1 MSENNIN
8 NFQTLIEQK
17 RIVKKIIKKS
27 MLALGVPDRKA
38 VSDYR
43 PVGILWEDLLAEI
56 KSEVGGGGSTPIDI
70 NTWNM
75 VDVAV
80 VSPNGDDLT
89 AVVGDGNL
97 PYASIVLAS
106 EVSSKVIIIPGE
118 YNESIQFVDKVT
130 YYFMPGSILV
140 GGKFK
145 DIISAK
151 FPAGKVCKVLGSLKI
166 TSGLG
171 QLLEIRSDIDLHFEF
186 DEIDSPNASSAF
198 YAESTAKL
206 RIYGNSISIGQN
218 VASAGY
224 ALTFRD
230 STDVEVTLKEGL
242 ESSHIL
248 CFTRQGVEAN
258 YTGRFI
264 FNASYAKTRA
274 DSPSGETYK
283 GSMLHV
289 TNGPGAY
296 IEYNC
301 DIINE
306 ATVYSGTYPGVVT
319 IHDAPYDADRV
330 KVVVNGNI
338 TSDVMPCLD
347 LVYLASYFDFYM
359 NGNITTNGIP
369 LHLQLSATG
378 LGSANL
384 FFNNST
390 IKGAKN
396 IWGGGKNIYFVD
408 CILYNGNDDHIIG
421 FNPGNPALS
430 SAYFY
435 NCIAEGILG
444 GTNDFIDNAS
454 VLTVGCHNT
463 KSNLPLG
470 ATVTDI
476 FTGYTESAVFIVPKF

>member
-1 MSENNIN
+1 MALIKPEQLQSGSYNITGSFTGSFSGDGSGLTN
-8 NFQTLIEQK
+8 LPTLSS
-17 RIVKKIIKKS
+17 V
-27 MLALGVPDRKA
+27 D
-38 VSDYR
+38 
-43 PVGILWEDLLAEI
+43 
-56 KSEVGGGGSTPIDI
+56 T
-70 NTWNM
+70 NTWDM
-75 VDVAV
+75 VGVAI
-80 VSPNGDDLT
+80 VSPNGDDGT
-89 AVVGDGNL
+89 AIVGDGNL
-97 PYASIVLAS
+97 PYASILTAS
-106 EVSSKVIIIPGE
+106 EASSKVIIIPGE
-118 YNESIQFVDKVT
+118 YNESIQFVDGVT

-145 DIISAK
+145 DIISASY
-151 FPAGKVCKVLGSLKI
+151 PAGKVCKVLGSLKI
-166 TSGLG
+166 TSGAG

-218 VASAGY
+218 VGSAGY

-338 TSDVMPCLD
+338 TSNVMLCLD
-347 LVYLASYFDFYM
+347 FVYLASYFDFYM

-369 LHLQLSATG
+369 LNLYLTG
-378 LGSANL
+378 TNAGSANL
-384 FFNNST
+384 FINNST

-396 IWGGGKNIYFVD
+396 LLGGGKNLYLKD

-421 FNPGNPALS
+421 F
-430 SAYFY
+430 SAVGSAATSVYFY
-435 NCIAEGILG
+435 NCIAEGLLG

-454 VLTVGCHNT
+454 TITVGCHNT
-463 KSNLPLG
+463 KCNLPLG

-476 FTGYTESAVFIVPKF
+476 FAGYTEDAVFIVPKF